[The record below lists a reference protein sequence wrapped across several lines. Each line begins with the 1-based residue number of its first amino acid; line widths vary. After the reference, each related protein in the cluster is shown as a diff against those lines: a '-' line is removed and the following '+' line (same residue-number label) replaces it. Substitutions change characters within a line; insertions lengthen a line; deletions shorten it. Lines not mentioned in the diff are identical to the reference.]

1 MIYAILASLF
11 WGVMY
16 YFQSK
21 LISKGMNLVTMWG
34 LNMIP
39 NIVYLIISH
48 KEFGNN
54 ISFKDNFYLFFFWIT
69 GSYLGSFFIYLS
81 LKNTDVSSA
90 SIIEMTYPVFIMM
103 LLFLI
108 DGEIPNI
115 KSIVGFILIFIGS
128 IFILKK

>member
-1 MIYAILASLF
+1 
-11 WGVMY
+11 
-16 YFQSK
+16 
-21 LISKGMNLVTMWG
+21 MNLVTMWG

-48 KEFGNN
+48 REFGNN
-54 ISFKDNFYLFFFWIT
+54 IAFKDNFYLFLFWIT

-115 KSIVGFILIFIGS
+115 KSIVGFILILIGS